1 MKIDKETIMLFGGG
15 LLVGYLIC
23 KFMSKSSVKM
33 AEPLPASQGEG
44 QV

>member
-1 MKIDKETIMLFGGG
+1 MKLDKQTILLFGGG

-23 KFMSKSSVKM
+23 KYMSKSSVSSV
-33 AEPLPASQGEG
+33 EPIPAPQGNE